1 MADVM
6 MILSHSDETV
16 RRAMLWEPLDAGR
29 VRCRLCAHRCVIEE
43 GARGICRVR
52 ENRGGVLH
60 TLVYG
65 SIVAEHPNPVEL
77 KPLHHFHPG
86 TSQHSIA
93 TPGCNFRCP
102 WCQNAEIAQ
111 APAERRLQG
120 TARTPEQIVEAA
132 LHRGCQAVSY
142 TFTEPTVFF
151 EFARDTAELSRA
163 EGLAN
168 TFVTNG
174 YMTPEALTVAAQWL
188 DAANVDL
195 KAFSDE
201 TYRRHPG
208 ARLRP
213 VLDTLRGMV
222 AHGIW
227 VEVTTLVIPGVNDS
241 PGELRELATFIAREL
256 GPEVPWHLN
265 RFHPAHE
272 MTERSPTP
280 VETLARARD
289 IGGEAGL
296 RYVYV
301 GNVSGEQNTYCH
313 ACGELLVRRARFGL
327 VENRVTEAA
336 RCPSCGTPVAGVGM
350 SPER

>member
-1 MADVM
+1 MPD
-6 MILSHSDETV
+6 DTV
-16 RRAMLWEPLDAGR
+16 RRAILWEPRDSGR
-29 VRCRLCAHRCVIEE
+29 VRCGLCGHRCVIEE

-52 ENRGGVLH
+52 ENRGGVLY

-102 WCQNAEIAQ
+102 WCQNAEISR
-111 APAERRLQG
+111 APARRRPAG
-120 TARTPEQIVEAA
+120 TARTADQIVKAA
-132 LHRGCQAVSY
+132 LERHCQAISY
-142 TFTEPTVFF
+142 TFTEPTIFF
-151 EFARDTAELSRA
+151 EFAKDTAELARA

-174 YMTPEALTVAAQWL
+174 YMTPGALEMAAGWL

-201 TYRRHPG
+201 TYRRYPR
-208 ARLRP
+208 ARLQP
-213 VLDTLRGMV
+213 VLDTLSAMV
-222 AHGIW
+222 ARGIW
-227 VEVTTLVIPGVNDS
+227 VEVTTLVIPGVNDQ
-241 PGELRELATFIAREL
+241 PGELRELAGFIAGEL
-256 GPEVPWHLN
+256 GPEVPWHVN

-272 MTERSPTP
+272 LADRPPTP
-280 VETLARARD
+280 LQTLERARD
-289 IGGEAGL
+289 IGRDAGL

-301 GNVSGEQNTYCH
+301 GNVPGEQNTHCQT
-313 ACGELLVRRARFGL
+313 CGELLVRRARFGL
-327 VENRVTEAA
+327 VENRVAAGA

-350 SPER
+350 SPEG